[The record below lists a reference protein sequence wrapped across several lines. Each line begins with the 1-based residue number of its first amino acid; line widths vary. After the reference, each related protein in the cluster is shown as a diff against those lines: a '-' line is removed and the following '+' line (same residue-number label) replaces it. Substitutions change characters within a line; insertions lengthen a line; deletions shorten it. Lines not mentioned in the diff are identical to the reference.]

1 MSYKYGPSIV
11 TDGLVFY
18 VDAANDNS
26 YPGTGTTWTDL
37 IDGVDGSLTNMD
49 ATNHTSTN
57 GSIFTFDGSDEYV
70 DFAGLVETPSYAS
83 ISAFVRL
90 DSGWSSTGQI
100 ATSHSAGPPIVTDWQ
115 FRVLSTREFSFNIW
129 STGVGSNV
137 NIVTTTTLNT
147 GTWYHLC
154 GTYDGTTV
162 NLYIDGALDTT
173 NSSGPSGT
181 ILSSGSGNT
190 LDLMVGARQSSAPTT
205 YFNGEIAFVQIY
217 NRDLSATE
225 VTQNYNALKNRF
237 V

>member
-18 VDAANDNS
+18 VDAANSKS

-57 GSIFTFDGSDEYV
+57 GGIFTFDGSNEYV

-115 FRVLSTREFSFNIW
+115 FRVTPLKAFSFNIW
-129 STGVGSNV
+129 STGVGSNS
-137 NIVTTTTLNT
+137 NTNTTTTLNT

-162 NLYIDGALDTT
+162 KLYIDGALDTT

-181 ILSSGSGNT
+181 ILNSGGGNT
-190 LDLMVGARQSSAPTT
+190 LDLMIGARQSTNPAT